1 MKALTIVP
9 VPLQTEN
16 ISDRIDLNS
25 STTQAS
31 SKAVKTLRDAA
42 LLKTGGTVSGSL
54 ALNGTVSFNGTTQ
67 YKTTDSKGDASTTR
81 YFSPFLLQGYDANGG
96 GFFLKGANG
105 FCAIGSG
112 EAAEAI
118 RTNLIEAEGATLN
131 YGSEYLYLG
140 SDQDIVFISGCQTWA
155 NRKTTT
161 LNAQGELILE
171 NNIGLDIKTTAIGT
185 APSKDT
191 PERGVFFRDKD
202 GNLLGGCDVIHMAS
216 GNKHVQLFAKNSSGA
231 YAALGVNISEAGATK
246 IQAGADIYM
255 DSGKVLRGNVVGNV
269 TGTVSGNAG
278 SATKLATARTIN
290 GVSFNG
296 TKNIIVADD
305 TKLPHTGGTLTNSI
319 QSAGRGG
326 SWNAVLTNPN
336 LAMLHQKDYLGWF
349 PIVNM
354 KSNDG
359 RAALGTYTTNFH
371 IIYFL
376 DTNET
381 NSPDNQIVLN
391 ATSMSTRGTFTASA
405 VYNAVWNDYA
415 EFFPR
420 GEATEA
426 GDIIALDV
434 DADGEV
440 YVKATEGSECVVGV
454 HSDTFGHLIGGDEV
468 KPEEDFVEK
477 NLPNYIPVGLCG
489 RVRVKFKGT
498 AKKGMRVVPSDTPG
512 VGRAYDKLKDSRD
525 SIIGYL
531 VESDAQ
537 ETIRRLMMKIC

>member
-16 ISDRIDLNS
+16 ISDRIDLDS

-216 GNKHVQLFAKNSSGA
+216 GNKHVQLFAKNSKGA

-290 GVSFNG
+290 GVSFDG
-296 TKNIIVADD
+296 TKNITVADN
-305 TKLPHTGGTLTNSI
+305 TKLPTTGGTLTNSI
-319 QSAGRGG
+319 RSAGRGG
-326 SWNAVLTNPN
+326 NWNAILTNPN
-336 LAMLHQKDYLGWF
+336 LAMLHQQDYTGWF
-349 PIVNM
+349 PIINM
-354 KSNDG
+354 KSNNG

-391 ATSMSTRGTFTASA
+391 ATTMSTRGTFTASA